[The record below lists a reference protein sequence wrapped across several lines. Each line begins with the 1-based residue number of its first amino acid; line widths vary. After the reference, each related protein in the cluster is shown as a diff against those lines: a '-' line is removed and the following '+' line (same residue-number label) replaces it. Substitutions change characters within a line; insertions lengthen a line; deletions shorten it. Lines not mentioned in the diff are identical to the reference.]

1 MLGMGVKRQF
11 GIMQFAFSGLQKRS
25 WQRLCILCI
34 AVEKNKANQG
44 HTLNQLKNAKHRENA
59 YFG

>member
-1 MLGMGVKRQF
+1 MLCIGVKRQF
-11 GIMQFAFSGLQKRS
+11 GILQFACSGLHKKVGKDCV
-25 WQRLCILCI
+25 LCIS
-34 AVEKNKANQG
+34 VEKNKANQG